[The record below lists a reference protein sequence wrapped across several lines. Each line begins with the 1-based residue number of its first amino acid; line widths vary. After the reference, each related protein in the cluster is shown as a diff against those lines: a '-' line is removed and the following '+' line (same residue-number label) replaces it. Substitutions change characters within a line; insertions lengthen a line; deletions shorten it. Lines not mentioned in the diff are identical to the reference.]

1 MKKEGLQGTFNISE
15 RPIRTSTMDHWRLKF
30 GKIEPSVWNHGNEFR
45 KMIVE
50 GVEMYVVN
58 MGVEKKI

>member
-1 MKKEGLQGTFNISE
+1 
-15 RPIRTSTMDHWRLKF
+15 MDHWRLKF

-50 GVEMYVVN
+50 GVEMYVKLARTKKEELRVLK
-58 MGVEKKI
+58 MGQWLKRQWKKG